1 MKSLEVCWRVCIREL
16 FNSKTAFV
24 WRWNVYG
31 SRGDFFG
38 SNSFCWFLEKQGR
51 ISFPYNT
58 VPLFAH
64 LSRSSFPED
73 ITFSTPA
80 PWKFSEGDKDGPR
93 SEDQLLFDHL
103 RSEEERLREGQDSAP
118 LRISTAAVRKSQL
131 EIFEHTKIFVQL
143 PSCDTITD
151 PLKKIELFKALA
163 SPAFIGQYILYLYSY
178 WFDLLCLMIMV
189 VSYIFD
195 KSRLI

>member
-1 MKSLEVCWRVCIREL
+1 MGMEAAV
-16 FNSKTAFV
+16 T
-24 WRWNVYG
+24 
-31 SRGDFFG
+31 FFR
-38 SNSFCWFLEKQGR
+38 SNSFCWFLEKKQGR
-51 ISFPYNT
+51 ISFPYKYCASFCS
-58 VPLFAH
+58 PLQ
-64 LSRSSFPED
+64 
-73 ITFSTPA
+73 IVFSERYHFLDSG

-103 RSEEERLREGQDSAP
+103 RREEERLREGQDSAP

-131 EIFEHTKIFVQL
+131 EIFQHTKIFVQL